1 MLIYN
6 KLHKIKM
13 AETETNKDKEET
25 KEESKEGTK
34 EETKEESKVE
44 TKKETKEESK
54 EESKEETKKEL
65 NITLENQK
73 LYEKLMKDLGFTLD
87 KEKKPNYLD
96 PHKSFQTLSKL
107 QENIIHPKEFT
118 EIKKENKSL
127 LNRINDLQQE
137 LNSVSKEI
145 NDYAELY
152 SNNTLYTKESNFNAI
167 NEELKLYSTK
177 LNNIINSDLYKNSLT
192 PKPLISSDRNE
203 LKTQIETNL
212 KNYTNSTARLMQ
224 LISEEKDNFM
234 NQNNI
239 DTTTHEMFI
248 NKNSFENND
257 ISNNFEKNIL
267 EIENELIKIEKIIGT
282 KKLDMDENINITDTL
297 NKLLKT
303 VNEKKFQMFKE
314 KTLTELNQILD
325 EVIKQKE
332 ISNGIS
338 EYFIKLKELYAIYE
352 VYENYDGVMQYI
364 KKRLLAIIDMNEKST
379 DFNND
384 FEFLKKIIEENE
396 KHFITLGKKYNET
409 FDELAG
415 LENILKELK
424 NLDKYFE
431 QLLI

>member
-1 MLIYN
+1 
-6 KLHKIKM
+6 
-13 AETETNKDKEET
+13 
-25 KEESKEGTK
+25 
-34 EETKEESKVE
+34 
-44 TKKETKEESK
+44 
-54 EESKEETKKEL
+54 
-65 NITLENQK
+65 
-73 LYEKLMKDLGFTLD
+73 MKDLGFAPD

-127 LNRINDLQQE
+127 LNRINELQQE
-137 LNSVSKEI
+137 LNLVSKEI

-192 PKPLISSDRNE
+192 PKPLISSDKNE

-396 KHFITLGKKYNET
+396 KHFIILGKKYNET

>member
-1 MLIYN
+1 
-6 KLHKIKM
+6 M

-127 LNRINDLQQE
+127 LNRINELQQE

-192 PKPLISSDRNE
+192 KR
-203 LKTQIETNL
+203 
-212 KNYTNSTARLMQ
+212 
-224 LISEEKDNFM
+224 
-234 NQNNI
+234 
-239 DTTTHEMFI
+239 
-248 NKNSFENND
+248 
-257 ISNNFEKNIL
+257 
-267 EIENELIKIEKIIGT
+267 
-282 KKLDMDENINITDTL
+282 
-297 NKLLKT
+297 
-303 VNEKKFQMFKE
+303 
-314 KTLTELNQILD
+314 
-325 EVIKQKE
+325 
-332 ISNGIS
+332 
-338 EYFIKLKELYAIYE
+338 KLKQI
-352 VYENYDGVMQYI
+352 
-364 KKRLLAIIDMNEKST
+364 
-379 DFNND
+379 
-384 FEFLKKIIEENE
+384 
-396 KHFITLGKKYNET
+396 
-409 FDELAG
+409 
-415 LENILKELK
+415 
-424 NLDKYFE
+424 
-431 QLLI
+431 